1 MDKLTELADLYGTD
15 KGNVFHKFT
24 EFYDNTFNQYRDSF
38 KKIVEIGIWKGESLK
53 MWKDYFRS
61 CKIVG
66 ADIEDKNMYASERI
80 EIRRLDQSSREQLSK
95 FDDCIDADL
104 IIDDGSHIMGH
115 QQITIG
121 TLFPKLKPGGFYI
134 LEDLHTSFY
143 PHGYDANPNNN
154 TYAYIE
160 KLKNDTQTAESLF
173 LTKEENDYI
182 KLNVESV
189 EIFNRDNLNASIT
202 CIIKKRGA

>member
-38 KKIVEIGIWKGESLK
+38 KKIVEIGIWKGESLL
-53 MWKDYFRS
+53 MWRDYFRS

-95 FDDCIDADL
+95 FDDCIDADM

-143 PHGYDANPNNN
+143 SYGYDANPNNN

-160 KLKNDTQTAESLF
+160 KLKNDTQIAESLF
-173 LTKEENDYI
+173 LTKEENDYM